1 MYGINKERIE
11 IEINFDIIGIIEVKV
26 MIKILF
32 EVLKIV
38 EVSFFYDGI
47 FLNFRINIRGI
58 FNNYSLESN
67 FEIFY
72 FMRII
77 GGKINLVMIFLIVKF
92 IELVI
97 NYEGLLDSFE
107 IYIEIIYN

>member
-11 IEINFDIIGIIEVKV
+11 IEIIFDIIGIIEVKV

-77 GGKINLVMIFLIVKF
+77 GSKINLVTIFLVVKF

-97 NYEGLLDSFE
+97 NYEGLLDSF
-107 IYIEIIYN
+107 